1 MMKTIPVAPF
11 DFLVFGGVGDLSMRK
26 LLPALYFR
34 DRDGQLTPDARI
46 LLASRGEQTTAD
58 VIPKVRDAIA
68 KHVAPEC
75 FSEEVWQRF
84 VRRLHY
90 ISLEATAERG
100 WDQLASL
107 LADRP
112 EQIRVFYLATAPDL
126 FGEICRNLA
135 RHGLI
140 TPQARVV
147 LEKPIGR
154 DLASARAINE
164 AVGAVF
170 AEHQIFRIDHYLGKE
185 AVQNLLALRFANSL
199 FETLWSR
206 TAIDHVQITVA
217 ETIGVEQRGGYYD
230 KSGALRDMVQNHLL
244 QLLCLVAMDS
254 PSSLDPNDVRDEKL
268 KVLRTLKPITAETV
282 GMATVRGQYRQGA
295 INGASVGGY
304 LDDLGQPASDTETF
318 LALKAE
324 VNTWRWAGVPF
335 YLRTGKRLPERV
347 SEIVIQFRPVALNI
361 FPSEAGLFNPN
372 RLVIRLQPDE
382 GIKLQ
387 LVSKDPGPGGLRL
400 RNSALNLSFAEAFK
414 MRFPE
419 AYERLLMDVVRGNA
433 TLFMRRDEV
442 EAAWSWV
449 EPILDGWARTGQACR
464 PYTAGTWGPSSAI
477 ALIERD
483 GRTWHDEPM

>member
-11 DFLVFGGVGDLSMRK
+11 DYLVFGGAGDLSMRK

-34 DRDGQLTPDARI
+34 DYDGQLTPDARI
-46 LLASRGEQTTAD
+46 LLASRGEQTTED
-58 VIPKVRDAIA
+58 MIPRVREAIG
-68 KHVAPEC
+68 KHVAAEF

-84 VRRLHY
+84 VRRLRY
-90 ISLEATAERG
+90 VSIEATAERG
-100 WDQLASL
+100 WDQLSAL
-107 LADRP
+107 LAERP

-126 FGEICRNLA
+126 FGEICRNLD

-154 DLASARAINE
+154 DLASARQINE

-170 AEHQIFRIDHYLGKE
+170 DEHQIFRIDHYLGKE

-199 FETLWSR
+199 FETLWNR

-254 PSSLDPNDVRDEKL
+254 PSSLNPDDVRDEKL

-282 GMATVRGQYRQGA
+282 GMATVRGQYRAGA
-295 INGASVGGY
+295 INGVAVAGY
-304 LDDLGQPASDTETF
+304 IDDLGQPGSDTETF

-361 FPSEAGLFNPN
+361 FPNEAGLFNPN

-449 EPILDGWARTGQACR
+449 EPILDGWSRTGQVCR
-464 PYTAGTWGPSSAI
+464 PYAAGTWGPSSAI

-483 GRTWHDEPM
+483 GRTWYDEPM

>member
-1 MMKTIPVAPF
+1 MKTIPVAPF
-11 DFLVFGGVGDLSMRK
+11 DYMVFGGAGDLAMRK

-34 DRDGQLTPDARI
+34 DRDGQLAGESRI
-46 LLASRGEQTTAD
+46 ILASRAAHTIEAM
-58 VIPKVRDAIA
+58 IPRVHAAID
-68 KHVAPEC
+68 KHVAAE
-75 FSEEVWQRF
+75 FFDEAVWQRF
-84 VRRLHY
+84 VARLSY
-90 ISLEATAERG
+90 LSLDAVAERG
-100 WDQLASL
+100 WDGLVRL
-107 LADRP
+107 LADQP
-112 EQIRVFYLATAPDL
+112 ERIRVFYLATAPDL
-126 FGEICRNLA
+126 FGEICGNLA
-135 RHGLI
+135 RHALI

-147 LEKPIGR
+147 LEKPIGH
-154 DLASARAINE
+154 DLASARQINE

-170 AEHQIFRIDHYLGKE
+170 QEHQIFRIDHYLGKE

-199 FETLWSR
+199 FETLWNR

-230 KSGALRDMVQNHLL
+230 TSGALRDMVQNHLL

-254 PSSLDPNDVRDEKL
+254 PSSLNADDVRDEKL
-268 KVLRTLKPITAETV
+268 KVLRALKPITAETV

-295 INGASVGGY
+295 IDGASVVGY
-304 LDDLGQPASDTETF
+304 LDDLGRPTSDTETF

-324 VNTWRWAGVPF
+324 VNTWRFAGVPF
-335 YLRTGKRLPERV
+335 YLRTGKRLAERV
-347 SEIVIQFRPVALNI
+347 SEIVIHFRPVSLNI
-361 FPSEAGLFNPN
+361 FPAEAGLFNAN

-400 RNSALNLSFAEAFK
+400 RNSALNLSYAEAFK

>member
-11 DFLVFGGVGDLSMRK
+11 DYIVFGGGGDLSMRK

-34 DRDGQLTPDARI
+34 DRDGQLTPESRI
-46 LLASRGEQTTAD
+46 ILASRAEQTIED
-58 VIPKVRDAIA
+58 MIPRVREAID
-68 KHVAPEC
+68 KHVAAE
-75 FSEEVWQRF
+75 FFDDEVWRRF
-84 VRRLHY
+84 VGRLSY
-90 ISLEATAERG
+90 LSLDATAERG
-100 WDQLASL
+100 WDGLVRL
-107 LADRP
+107 LAGEP
-112 EQIRVFYLATAPDL
+112 ERIRVFYLATAPDL

-135 RHGLI
+135 RHDLI

-154 DLASARAINE
+154 NLASARQINE
-164 AVGAVF
+164 AVGSVF
-170 AEHQIFRIDHYLGKE
+170 AEHQIYRIDHYLGKE

-199 FETLWSR
+199 FESLWNR

-254 PSSLDPNDVRDEKL
+254 PSSLNPNDVRDEKL
-268 KVLRTLKPITAETV
+268 KVLRALKPITAETV
-282 GMATVRGQYRQGA
+282 ALATVRGQYRGGA
-295 INGASVGGY
+295 IAGASVGSY
-304 LDDLGQPASDTETF
+304 LDDLGQPSSDTETF
-318 LALKAE
+318 VALKTE
-324 VNTWRWAGVPF
+324 VASWRWAGVPF
-335 YLRTGKRLPERV
+335 YLRTGKRLPERM
-347 SEIVIQFRPVALNI
+347 SEIVVQFRPVSLNI
-361 FPSEAGLFNPN
+361 FPDEAGLFNPN

-382 GIKLQ
+382 GIRLE

-400 RNSALNLSFAEAFK
+400 RNSALNLSYAEAFK

-442 EAAWSWV
+442 EAAWAWV
-449 EPILDGWARTGQACR
+449 EPILDGWSRTGQGCR

>member
-11 DFLVFGGVGDLSMRK
+11 DYLVFGGTGDLSMRK

-34 DRDGQLTPDARI
+34 DHDGQLTPESRI
-46 LLASRGEQTTAD
+46 LLASRSEQTIAD
-58 VIPKVRDAIA
+58 LIPKVRTAIG
-68 KHVAPEC
+68 KHVAPEF

-84 VRRLHY
+84 IARLDY
-90 ISLEATAERG
+90 LSLDATEERG
-100 WDQLASL
+100 WSELVQR
-107 LADRP
+107 LADAP
-112 EQIRVFYLATAPDL
+112 ERIRVFYLATAPDL
-126 FGEICRNLA
+126 FGKICRNLDG
-135 RHGLI
+135 HGLI

-154 DLASARAINE
+154 DLASARRINE
-164 AVGAVF
+164 EVGAVF
-170 AEHQIFRIDHYLGKE
+170 EEHQIFRIDHYLGKE

-199 FETLWSR
+199 FETLWNR

-268 KVLRTLKPITAETV
+268 KVLRALKPITAETV
-282 GMATVRGQYRQGA
+282 GLTTVRGQYRRGA
-295 INGASVGGY
+295 AEGASVVGY
-304 LDDLGQPASDTETF
+304 LDDLGQPSSDTETF
-318 LALKAE
+318 VALKAE
-324 VNTWRWAGVPF
+324 VNSWRWAGVPF

-347 SEIVIQFRPVALNI
+347 SEIVIQFRPVSLNI
-361 FPSEAGLFNPN
+361 FPAEAGLFNPN

-382 GIKLQ
+382 GIKLA

-414 MRFPE
+414 TRFPE

-442 EAAWSWV
+442 EAAWKWV
-449 EPILDGWARTGQACR
+449 EPILDGWARTGQSCR

-483 GRTWHDEPM
+483 GRTWYDEPM